1 MLLLV
6 CWCLFSMFEL
16 TKIIVYQDSVYPIF
30 LSGSIEL
37 SSPSIWILAL
47 NWVKLMK
54 ELSKFLQVSK
64 CSW

>member
-6 CWCLFSMFEL
+6 CWCLFSMFEH

>member
-37 SSPSIWILAL
+37 SFLKHLDLAL